1 MRWLIFLSILV
12 FIFTISVYSQGFR
25 VKSSYPNNGDY
36 SVPSLPTPVLIKFV
50 FSDQVDV
57 NRNFGEAGPFLPFLS
72 FLAFDPRDSIQ
83 FVQPYVPLRTD
94 TIGAWF
100 TLAPN
105 TDYCIIL
112 FGAYS
117 ITGIM
122 LEKPYVVNFTTA
134 STIGQRSVRGT
145 ITPPSPRISSFTG
158 ISQFN
163 VPNLKVDLSKT
174 IGQILSQGN
183 EVKILKK
190 SNSLSFDLKLQDL
203 NPFKFLSVDPNV
215 GVVAL
220 LDGNPLAQEDVNVKY
235 AANVNSD
242 FSFEIRYVRD
252 GTYYLF
258 AAFDTQRDGL
268 FNPIGDL
275 LMFYDANGDD
285 QPDPITVSGGDVSG
299 LNLSG
304 VFQIRPFTVKQILD
318 TVTVLAK
325 SYASDVR
332 LRGIQTF
339 EGIEVPGDTL
349 DGKVYS
355 ATYIFY
361 SPSKDKYVS
370 VWANAFMGLSLDTV
384 STPPRPLVDL
394 PTRFIDSDVVF
405 DSAEANGGYAFRNEP
420 NTITSVMYD
429 LRNYSGDD
437 FDPPDTVNPYWRIV
451 YFKTDTSFNLRG
463 FLAVYLNPSD
473 GRLVKKFEI
482 SFKPVTAKEKFEV
495 VDNLA
500 MNRANDAQLVYV
512 LGFEDDD
519 TLVDGKCLIWNYG
532 YKSNSV
538 GKFSVWVSLGLA
550 WVDTSFFDIS
560 DLTPLNKPLQLMN
573 YKDSDTLAAVAEANG
588 GSAFRN
594 LYQYTGGGYL
604 YSQSID
610 TTKIYFHA
618 IYNGIDVTTGREKA
632 LIVFIDPVTGNFVG
646 TFTKVE
652 KDETVGIPA
661 SFTLYQNYPNP
672 FNPTTTITYDIPMRA
687 NVKLIVY
694 NVLGQEVAIL
704 VNELQEA
711 GRYNVKFD
719 ASGLPS
725 GVYFYKLEAGRYVD
739 VKKMMLVK

>member
-12 FIFTISVYSQGFR
+12 FVFTISVYSQGFR

-36 SVPSLPTPVLIKFV
+36 SVPSSTRVLIKFV

-57 NRNFGEAGPFLPFLS
+57 NRNFGEAGSFLPFLS

-94 TIGAWF
+94 TVGAWF

-220 LDGNPLAQEDVNVKY
+220 LDGNPLAQENVNVKY

-339 EGIEVPGDTL
+339 EGIQVPGDTL

-370 VWANAFMGLSLDTV
+370 VRANAFMGLSLDTV
-384 STPPRPLVDL
+384 STPPRSLVDL
-394 PTRFIDSDVVF
+394 PTRFIDSDVAF

-437 FDPPDTVNPYWRIV
+437 FAPDTVNPYWRIV

-482 SFKPVTAKEKFEV
+482 SPVTAKEKFRL
-495 VDNLA
+495 VDSLA
-500 MNRANDAQLVYV
+500 RAYASDAMLMYV
-512 LGFEDDD
+512 FGQEDSIA
-519 TLVDGKCLIWNYG
+519 DGKCYFWNYG
-532 YKSNSV
+532 YKTM
-538 GKFSVWVSLGLA
+538 GGKKFSIWYFMGLVLLDTTTTWFPFPIQLTKSLNLYG
-550 WVDTSFFDIS
+550 
-560 DLTPLNKPLQLMN
+560 

-588 GSAFRN
+588 GSQFRI
-594 LYQYTGGGYL
+594 LYQIKSQVYF
-604 YSQSID
+604 YSQSPVDIS
-610 TTKIYFHA
+610 KIYFHGF
-618 IYNGIDVTTGREKA
+618 YEGVDTTTWKKKI
-632 LIVFIDPVTGNFVG
+632 LVVFIDPVTGNFVDKL
-646 TFTKVE
+646 TKVE

-725 GVYFYKLEAGRYVD
+725 GVYFYKLEAGKYVEI
-739 VKKMMLVK
+739 KKMILMK